1 MIWEK
6 NSLVLGRQDFQWI
19 HEPCLYGENPP
30 AEGEEEYIDEYNQVA
45 LYGWKDG
52 GRHYWFKNRKQTTVL
67 HFDRPTKSKEHP
79 TMKPIRLFDYQMQ
92 CNTKKGDKVLDLFCG
107 SGTTIMAAEQNGRIA
122 YGMEFDPHYCDVII
136 QRWEDFTNRK
146 AVLLNG

>member
-1 MIWEK
+1 MAK
-6 NSLVLGRQDFQWI
+6 
-19 HEPCLYGENPP
+19 NPP